1 MSSNLYPVS
10 ESSQANSHA
19 NKAEYLRLYQ
29 WSVED
34 PQGFWSEQGQRI
46 DWIKPYTRVCNS
58 SFSTQNINIKWFEDG
73 QLNATY
79 SCMMKCVDWRT
90 V

>member
-19 NKAEYLRLYQ
+19 NKAEYQRLYQ

-34 PQGFWSEQGQRI
+34 PEGFWSEQGQRI
-46 DWIKPYTRVCNS
+46 DWIKP
-58 SFSTQNINIKWFEDG
+58 
-73 QLNATY
+73 
-79 SCMMKCVDWRT
+79 
-90 V
+90 